1 MAEKKMTDWHRKVLC
16 NFDNAWSATQDMREQ
31 IIEAQRFVRVSGAQ
45 WEGST
50 NAGYSFDEGR
60 FEHYP
65 RFELNKIARECDRI
79 IGEYRQN
86 RISVKFRPKD
96 DKASEAL
103 AEKMN
108 GKFRADYQET
118 SGGEACDNAFDDAVT
133 GGFGCFRMCA
143 DYEDEMDPSNEQRR
157 ISLLPVYD
165 PATCVFFDQD
175 SKQYDRSDAMWAMEM
190 FSMTPKAF
198 EAEYPDSIA
207 ASLSRDDTGTQYDW
221 STPDAI
227 YVGRYYEVRI
237 EKVKLT
243 AWRNPVSGET
253 AIYDEEQIKDIVD
266 ELTDGAFELIG
277 ERTVKKRRVYCGL
290 LSGAEWLEEPKRIPG
305 EHIPLIPVYGRR
317 SFVDNQERIEGHAA
331 KAMDAQRLENL
342 MVSMIADNATQA
354 GGDGIPIVDV
364 DFIPGPLMN
373 HWAERNKKRPAVLPM
388 TSKKDKNGTVIS
400 EAQVAGWTPPTQ
412 MPPALAGLLQYTG
425 TAIQQITGASQLENM
440 PSNVATDTVDS
451 IFNRMDTQS
460 YIYMDNMAKSMRRAG
475 VVWLS
480 MAREVYGSDTPMR
493 IVNED
498 GSDDVA
504 LMTGEVVDRQ
514 TGKVIA
520 LNDLSQGNYE
530 VTVDVGQ
537 SFANQLAKD
546 LEIMFENYVEGF
558 EAACVVSRN
567 AKKFRP
573 GDTAMQR
580 AGDVLYRPQHYHM
593 NIEEGLDLSGK
604 TPTALV
610 QRLVPSVFKEPK
622 NILYTLDAREMRD
635 PEHKTEAGRAAGMRL
650 AAQIDSDLISMVT
663 QRATNVITMADS
675 TTGSQGR
682 DLWNC
687 AAGID
692 ATMTAI
698 GVPQGINRRSF
709 WNPFNYK
716 DLAGELGHRAYAQ
729 GATLTA
735 YEKAQ
740 IPPVASFDSYKTDI
754 SGRVPKGT
762 ATSITLAAAPAHK
775 VEAKDANDMPVDN
788 RQGTI
793 TVSLHGQMMASL

>member
-1 MAEKKMTDWHRKVLC
+1 MMADDKKMDDWHRKALC
-16 NFDNAWSATQDMREQ
+16 NFDNAYTATQDMREQ

-86 RISVKFRPKD
+86 RISVRFRPKD
-96 DKASEAL
+96 SQASEAL

-133 GGFGCFRMCA
+133 GGFGCWRMCA

-175 SKQYDRSDAMWAMEM
+175 SKQYDRSDATWAMEM

-207 ASLSRDDTGTQYDW
+207 ASLSKDDSGTQYDW

-227 YVGRYYEVRI
+227 YVGRYYEVRT
-237 EKVKLT
+237 EKVKIS
-243 AWRNPVSGET
+243 AWRNPITNAT
-253 AIYDEEQIKDIVD
+253 AIYDEDQIKDIED
-266 ELTDGAFELIG
+266 ELKEGSFEMIG
-277 ERTVKKRRVYCGL
+277 EREVKKRRVYCGL

-317 SFVDNQERIEGHAA
+317 AFVDNQERIEGHAA

-364 DFIPGPLMN
+364 DFIPGQLAD
-373 HWAERNKKRPAVLPM
+373 HWAQRNKKRPAFLPM
-388 TSKKDKNGTVIS
+388 VSQKDKQGAVVAQ
-400 EAQVAGWTPPTQ
+400 AQVSGYTPPTQ

-440 PSNVATDTVDS
+440 PSNVATETVDS

-498 GSDDVA
+498 GTDDVA
-504 LMTGEVVDRQ
+504 LMNGAVIDRQ
-514 TGKVIA
+514 TGEEVA

-537 SFANQLAKD
+537 SFATRRDATVKSLLSMLALIPPGTPKHDLVSSMILDNMDGEGIDDLKEYNRNQLLLSGVIKPRTPEEKQMVAQAKAQQQNQPSPD
-546 LEIMFENYVEGF
+546 MVNALANQGLAVAENKKADNQSMSLQI
-558 EAACVVSRN
+558 EAAKVITQDKLADAKIAEIFNSMNLDQRKEFRELMAQQGDN
-567 AKKFRP
+567 A
-573 GDTAMQR
+573 R
-580 AGDVLYRPQHYHM
+580 ADAEL
-593 NIEEGLDLSGK
+593 
-604 TPTALV
+604 
-610 QRLVPSVFKEPK
+610 
-622 NILYTLDAREMRD
+622 IL
-635 PEHKTEAGRAAGMRL
+635 KSQ
-650 AAQIDSDLISMVT
+650 AQGHT
-663 QRATNVITMADS
+663 QRMDLTSLMQSVI
-675 TTGSQGR
+675 QKQQ
-682 DLWNC
+682 
-687 AAGID
+687 
-692 ATMTAI
+692 
-698 GVPQGINRRSF
+698 PQ
-709 WNPFNYK
+709 
-716 DLAGELGHRAYAQ
+716 Q
-729 GATLTA
+729 
-735 YEKAQ
+735 
-740 IPPVASFDSYKTDI
+740 
-754 SGRVPKGT
+754 
-762 ATSITLAAAPAHK
+762 
-775 VEAKDANDMPVDN
+775 
-788 RQGTI
+788 
-793 TVSLHGQMMASL
+793 

>member
-16 NFDNAWSATQDMREQ
+16 NFDNAWSATQDMRKQ

-460 YIYMDNMAKSMRRAG
+460 YTRRDATVKSLLSMLALIPPGTPKHDLVSSMILDNM
-475 VVWLS
+475 
-480 MAREVYGSDTPMR
+480 
-493 IVNED
+493 D
-498 GSDDVA
+498 GEGMDD
-504 LMTGEVVDRQ
+504 LKEYNR
-514 TGKVIA
+514 
-520 LNDLSQGNYE
+520 
-530 VTVDVGQ
+530 
-537 SFANQLAKD
+537 NQL
-546 LEIMFENYVEGF
+546 L
-558 EAACVVSRN
+558 
-567 AKKFRP
+567 
-573 GDTAMQR
+573 
-580 AGDVLYRPQHYHM
+580 
-593 NIEEGLDLSGK
+593 LSGVIK
-604 TPTALV
+604 PRTPEEQQMVEQAK
-610 QRLVPSVFKEPK
+610 QQQASQP
-622 NILYTLDAREMRD
+622 D
-635 PEHKTEAGRAAGMRL
+635 PAMV
-650 AAQIDSDLISMVT
+650 AAQGQLLAGQAELQKAQNEQEAIQVKAFQAQTDAQV
-663 QRATNVITMADS
+663 AAANVVKILASADS
-675 TTGSQGR
+675 QQKSDIREALKLLGQFQQQQGDNARADAELVLKSQ
-682 DLWNC
+682 
-687 AAGID
+687 
-692 ATMTAI
+692 
-698 GVPQGINRRSF
+698 
-709 WNPFNYK
+709 
-716 DLAGELGHRAYAQ
+716 AQ
-729 GATLTA
+729 GH
-735 YEKAQ
+735 AQ
-740 IPPVASFDSYKTDI
+740 HMDI
-754 SGRVPKGT
+754 S
-762 ATSITLAAAPAHK
+762 SILQKSTQQQP
-775 VEAKDANDMPVDN
+775 
-788 RQGTI
+788 Q
-793 TVSLHGQMMASL
+793 Q

>member
-86 RISVKFRPKD
+86 RISVRFRPKD
-96 DKASEAL
+96 GQASEAL
-103 AEKMN
+103 AEKLN

-133 GGFGCFRMCA
+133 GGFGCWRMCA

-175 SKQYDRSDAMWAMEM
+175 SKQYDRSDATWAMEM

-207 ASLSRDDTGTQYDW
+207 ASLSKDDSGTQYDW
-221 STPDAI
+221 STSDAI
-227 YVGRYYEVRI
+227 YVGRYYEVRT
-237 EKVKLT
+237 EKVKIS
-243 AWRNPVSGET
+243 AWRNQITNAT
-253 AIYDEEQIKDIVD
+253 AIYDEDQIKDIED
-266 ELTDGAFELIG
+266 ELKEGSFDMLG
-277 ERTVKKRRVYCGL
+277 EREVKKRRVYCGL

-317 SFVDNQERIEGHAA
+317 AFVDNQERIEGHAA

-364 DFIPGPLMN
+364 NFIPGPLAD
-373 HWAERNKKRPAVLPM
+373 HWAQRNKKRPAFLPM
-388 TSKKDKNGTVIS
+388 VSQKDKQGAVVAQ
-400 EAQVAGWTPPTQ
+400 AQVSGYTPPTQ

-498 GSDDVA
+498 GTDDVA
-504 LMTGEVVDRQ
+504 LMNGAVIDRQ
-514 TGKVIA
+514 TGEEVA

-537 SFANQLAKD
+537 SFATRRDATVKSLLSMLALIPPSTPKHDLVSSMILDNMDGEGIDDLKEYNRNQLLLSGVIKPRTPEEKQMVAQAKAQQQNQPSPD
-546 LEIMFENYVEGF
+546 MVNALANQGLAVAENKKADNQSMSLQI
-558 EAACVVSRN
+558 EAAKVITQDKLADAKIAEIFNSMNLDQRKEFRELMAQQGDN
-567 AKKFRP
+567 A
-573 GDTAMQR
+573 R
-580 AGDVLYRPQHYHM
+580 ADAEL
-593 NIEEGLDLSGK
+593 
-604 TPTALV
+604 
-610 QRLVPSVFKEPK
+610 
-622 NILYTLDAREMRD
+622 IL
-635 PEHKTEAGRAAGMRL
+635 KSQ
-650 AAQIDSDLISMVT
+650 AQGHT
-663 QRATNVITMADS
+663 QRMDLTSLMQSVI
-675 TTGSQGR
+675 QKQQ
-682 DLWNC
+682 
-687 AAGID
+687 
-692 ATMTAI
+692 
-698 GVPQGINRRSF
+698 PQ
-709 WNPFNYK
+709 
-716 DLAGELGHRAYAQ
+716 Q
-729 GATLTA
+729 
-735 YEKAQ
+735 
-740 IPPVASFDSYKTDI
+740 
-754 SGRVPKGT
+754 
-762 ATSITLAAAPAHK
+762 
-775 VEAKDANDMPVDN
+775 
-788 RQGTI
+788 
-793 TVSLHGQMMASL
+793 

>member
-1 MAEKKMTDWHRKVLC
+1 MADDRKMTDWHRKVLC

-504 LMTGEVVDRQ
+504 LMTGEQEMARKQKEQELQAAYQERLSKYQQRVKALKVPGYQEAEQAVLEEIPIETQNAILFESEKPEIVVL
-514 TGKVIA
+514 A
-520 LNDLSQGNYE
+520 LGRNAELRK
-530 VTVDVGQ
+530 
-537 SFANQLAKD
+537 QLAEATNPVAIGRL
-546 LEIMFENYVEGF
+546 LERIESKARIMPKAKTT
-558 EAACVVSRN
+558 AATTPTVKGSNGAVINNLDKLKAKARETGDWTPYFA
-567 AKKFRP
+567 AKK
-573 GDTAMQR
+573 
-580 AGDVLYRPQHYHM
+580 
-593 NIEEGLDLSGK
+593 
-604 TPTALV
+604 
-610 QRLVPSVFKEPK
+610 
-622 NILYTLDAREMRD
+622 
-635 PEHKTEAGRAAGMRL
+635 
-650 AAQIDSDLISMVT
+650 
-663 QRATNVITMADS
+663 
-675 TTGSQGR
+675 
-682 DLWNC
+682 
-687 AAGID
+687 
-692 ATMTAI
+692 
-698 GVPQGINRRSF
+698 
-709 WNPFNYK
+709 
-716 DLAGELGHRAYAQ
+716 
-729 GATLTA
+729 
-735 YEKAQ
+735 
-740 IPPVASFDSYKTDI
+740 
-754 SGRVPKGT
+754 
-762 ATSITLAAAPAHK
+762 
-775 VEAKDANDMPVDN
+775 AKK
-788 RQGTI
+788 
-793 TVSLHGQMMASL
+793 

>member
-1 MAEKKMTDWHRKVLC
+1 MADDKKMDDWHRKALC
-16 NFDNAWSATQDMREQ
+16 NFDNAYTATQDMREQ

-86 RISVKFRPKD
+86 RISVRFRPKD
-96 DKASEAL
+96 GQASEAL

-133 GGFGCFRMCA
+133 GGFGCWRMCA

-175 SKQYDRSDAMWAMEM
+175 SKQYDRSDATWAMEM

-207 ASLSRDDTGTQYDW
+207 ASLSKDDSGTQYDW

-227 YVGRYYEVRI
+227 YVGRYYEVRT
-237 EKVKLT
+237 EKVKIS
-243 AWRNPVSGET
+243 AWRNPITNAT
-253 AIYDEEQIKDIVD
+253 AIYDEEQIKDIED
-266 ELTDGAFELIG
+266 ELKEGSFEMIG
-277 ERTVKKRRVYCGL
+277 EREVKKRRVYCGL

-317 SFVDNQERIEGHAA
+317 AFVDNQERIEGHAA

-364 DFIPGPLMN
+364 DFIPGPLAD
-373 HWAERNKKRPAVLPM
+373 HWAQRNKKRPAFLPM
-388 TSKKDKNGTVIS
+388 VSQKDKQGAVVAQ
-400 EAQVAGWTPPTQ
+400 AQVSGYTPPTQ

-440 PSNVATDTVDS
+440 PSNVATETVDS

-498 GSDDVA
+498 GTDDVA
-504 LMTGEVVDRQ
+504 LMNGAVVDRQ
-514 TGKVIA
+514 TGEEVA

-537 SFANQLAKD
+537 SFATRRDATVKSLLSMLALIPPGTPKHDLVSSMILDNMDGEGIDDLKEYNRNQLLLSGVIKPRTPEEQQMVAQAQQAQQNQPSPD
-546 LEIMFENYVEGF
+546 MVNALANQGLAVAENKKADNQSMSLQI
-558 EAACVVSRN
+558 EAAKVITQDKLADAKIAEIFNSMNLDQRKEFRELMAQQGDN
-567 AKKFRP
+567 A
-573 GDTAMQR
+573 R
-580 AGDVLYRPQHYHM
+580 ADAEL
-593 NIEEGLDLSGK
+593 
-604 TPTALV
+604 
-610 QRLVPSVFKEPK
+610 
-622 NILYTLDAREMRD
+622 IL
-635 PEHKTEAGRAAGMRL
+635 KSQ
-650 AAQIDSDLISMVT
+650 AQGHT
-663 QRATNVITMADS
+663 QRMDLTSLMQSVI
-675 TTGSQGR
+675 QKQQ
-682 DLWNC
+682 
-687 AAGID
+687 
-692 ATMTAI
+692 
-698 GVPQGINRRSF
+698 PQ
-709 WNPFNYK
+709 
-716 DLAGELGHRAYAQ
+716 Q
-729 GATLTA
+729 
-735 YEKAQ
+735 
-740 IPPVASFDSYKTDI
+740 
-754 SGRVPKGT
+754 
-762 ATSITLAAAPAHK
+762 
-775 VEAKDANDMPVDN
+775 
-788 RQGTI
+788 
-793 TVSLHGQMMASL
+793 

>member
-1 MAEKKMTDWHRKVLC
+1 MADDKKMDDWHRKALC
-16 NFDNAWSATQDMREQ
+16 NFDNAYTATQDMREQ

-86 RISVKFRPKD
+86 RISVRFRPKD
-96 DKASEAL
+96 GQASEEL

-133 GGFGCFRMCA
+133 GGFGCWRMCA

-175 SKQYDRSDAMWAMEM
+175 SKQYDRSDATWAMEM

-207 ASLSRDDTGTQYDW
+207 ASLSKDDSGTQYDW

-227 YVGRYYEVRI
+227 YVGRYYEVRT
-237 EKVKLT
+237 EKVKIS
-243 AWRNPVSGET
+243 AWRNPITNAT
-253 AIYDEEQIKDIVD
+253 AIYDEDQIKDIED
-266 ELTDGAFELIG
+266 ELKEGSFEMIG
-277 ERTVKKRRVYCGL
+277 EREVKKRRVYCGL

-317 SFVDNQERIEGHAA
+317 AFVDNQERIEGHAA

-364 DFIPGPLMN
+364 NFIPGPLAD
-373 HWAERNKKRPAVLPM
+373 HWAQRNKKRPAFLPM
-388 TSKKDKNGTVIS
+388 VSQKDKQGAVVAQ
-400 EAQVAGWTPPTQ
+400 AQVSGYTPPTQ

-498 GSDDVA
+498 GTDDVA
-504 LMTGEVVDRQ
+504 LMNGAVIDRQ
-514 TGKVIA
+514 TGEEVA

-537 SFANQLAKD
+537 SFATRRDATVKSLLSMLALIPPSTPKHDLVSSMILDNMDGEGIDDLKEYNRNQLLLSGVIKPRTPEEKQMVAQAKAQQQNQLSPD
-546 LEIMFENYVEGF
+546 MVNALANQGLAVAENKKADNQSMSLQI
-558 EAACVVSRN
+558 EAAKVITQDKLADAKIAEIFNSMNLDQRKEFRELMAQQGDN
-567 AKKFRP
+567 A
-573 GDTAMQR
+573 R
-580 AGDVLYRPQHYHM
+580 ADAEL
-593 NIEEGLDLSGK
+593 
-604 TPTALV
+604 
-610 QRLVPSVFKEPK
+610 
-622 NILYTLDAREMRD
+622 IL
-635 PEHKTEAGRAAGMRL
+635 KSQ
-650 AAQIDSDLISMVT
+650 AQGHT
-663 QRATNVITMADS
+663 QRMDLTSLMQSVI
-675 TTGSQGR
+675 QKQQ
-682 DLWNC
+682 
-687 AAGID
+687 
-692 ATMTAI
+692 
-698 GVPQGINRRSF
+698 PQ
-709 WNPFNYK
+709 
-716 DLAGELGHRAYAQ
+716 Q
-729 GATLTA
+729 
-735 YEKAQ
+735 
-740 IPPVASFDSYKTDI
+740 
-754 SGRVPKGT
+754 
-762 ATSITLAAAPAHK
+762 
-775 VEAKDANDMPVDN
+775 
-788 RQGTI
+788 
-793 TVSLHGQMMASL
+793 

>member
-227 YVGRYYEVRI
+227 YAGRYYEVRI

-514 TGKVIA
+514 TGQVIA

-537 SFANQLAKD
+537 SFATRRDATVKSLLSMLALIPPGTPKHDLVSSMILDNMDGEGMDDLKEYNRNQL
-546 LEIMFENYVEGF
+546 L
-558 EAACVVSRN
+558 
-567 AKKFRP
+567 
-573 GDTAMQR
+573 
-580 AGDVLYRPQHYHM
+580 
-593 NIEEGLDLSGK
+593 LSGVIK
-604 TPTALV
+604 PRTPEEQQMVEQAK
-610 QRLVPSVFKEPK
+610 QQQASQP
-622 NILYTLDAREMRD
+622 D
-635 PEHKTEAGRAAGMRL
+635 PAMV
-650 AAQIDSDLISMVT
+650 AAQGQLLAGQAELQKAQNEQAAIQVKAFQAQTDAQV
-663 QRATNVITMADS
+663 AAANVVKILASADS
-675 TTGSQGR
+675 QQKSDIREALKLLGQFQQQQGDNARADAELVLKSQ
-682 DLWNC
+682 
-687 AAGID
+687 
-692 ATMTAI
+692 
-698 GVPQGINRRSF
+698 
-709 WNPFNYK
+709 
-716 DLAGELGHRAYAQ
+716 AQ
-729 GATLTA
+729 GH
-735 YEKAQ
+735 AQ
-740 IPPVASFDSYKTDI
+740 RMDI
-754 SGRVPKGT
+754 G
-762 ATSITLAAAPAHK
+762 SILQKSTQQQP
-775 VEAKDANDMPVDN
+775 
-788 RQGTI
+788 Q
-793 TVSLHGQMMASL
+793 Q

>member
-1 MAEKKMTDWHRKVLC
+1 MMADDKKMDDWHRKALC
-16 NFDNAWSATQDMREQ
+16 NFDNAYTATQDMREQ

-86 RISVKFRPKD
+86 RISVRFRPKD
-96 DKASEAL
+96 GQASEAL

-133 GGFGCFRMCA
+133 GGFGCWRMCA

-175 SKQYDRSDAMWAMEM
+175 SKQYDRSDATWAMEM

-207 ASLSRDDTGTQYDW
+207 ASLSKDDSGTQYDW

-227 YVGRYYEVRI
+227 YVGRYYEVRT
-237 EKVKLT
+237 EKVKIS
-243 AWRNPVSGET
+243 AWRNPITNAT
-253 AIYDEEQIKDIVD
+253 AIYDEDQIKDIED
-266 ELTDGAFELIG
+266 ELKEGSFEMIG
-277 ERTVKKRRVYCGL
+277 EREVKKRRVYCGL

-317 SFVDNQERIEGHAA
+317 AFVDNQERIEGHAA

-364 DFIPGPLMN
+364 NFIPGPLAD
-373 HWAERNKKRPAVLPM
+373 HWAQRNKKRPAFLPM
-388 TSKKDKNGTVIS
+388 VSQKDKQGAVVAQ
-400 EAQVAGWTPPTQ
+400 AQVSGYTPPTQ

-498 GSDDVA
+498 GTDDVA
-504 LMTGEVVDRQ
+504 LMNGAVIDRQ
-514 TGKVIA
+514 TGEEVA

-537 SFANQLAKD
+537 SFATRRDATVKSLLSMLALIPPSTPKHDLVSSMILDNMDGEGIDDLKEYNRNQLLLSGVIKPRTPEEKQMVAQAKAQQQNQPSPD
-546 LEIMFENYVEGF
+546 MVNALANQGLAVAENKKADNQSMSLQI
-558 EAACVVSRN
+558 EAAKVITQDKLADAKIAEIFNSMNLDQRKEFRELMAQQGDN
-567 AKKFRP
+567 A
-573 GDTAMQR
+573 R
-580 AGDVLYRPQHYHM
+580 ADAEL
-593 NIEEGLDLSGK
+593 
-604 TPTALV
+604 
-610 QRLVPSVFKEPK
+610 
-622 NILYTLDAREMRD
+622 IL
-635 PEHKTEAGRAAGMRL
+635 KSQ
-650 AAQIDSDLISMVT
+650 AQGHT
-663 QRATNVITMADS
+663 QRMDLTSLMQSVI
-675 TTGSQGR
+675 QKQQ
-682 DLWNC
+682 
-687 AAGID
+687 
-692 ATMTAI
+692 
-698 GVPQGINRRSF
+698 PQ
-709 WNPFNYK
+709 
-716 DLAGELGHRAYAQ
+716 Q
-729 GATLTA
+729 
-735 YEKAQ
+735 
-740 IPPVASFDSYKTDI
+740 
-754 SGRVPKGT
+754 
-762 ATSITLAAAPAHK
+762 
-775 VEAKDANDMPVDN
+775 
-788 RQGTI
+788 
-793 TVSLHGQMMASL
+793 

>member
-1 MAEKKMTDWHRKVLC
+1 MADDKKMDDWHRKALC
-16 NFDNAWSATQDMREQ
+16 NFDNAYTATQDMREQ

-79 IGEYRQN
+79 IGEYRHN
-86 RISVKFRPKD
+86 RISVRFRPKD
-96 DKASEAL
+96 GQASEAL
-103 AEKMN
+103 AEKLN

-133 GGFGCFRMCA
+133 GGFGCWRMCA

-175 SKQYDRSDAMWAMEM
+175 SKQYDRSDATWSMEM

-207 ASLSRDDTGTQYDW
+207 ASLSKDDSGTQYDW

-227 YVGRYYEVRI
+227 YVGRYYEVRT
-237 EKVKLT
+237 EKVKIS
-243 AWRNPVSGET
+243 AWRNPITNAT
-253 AIYDEEQIKDIVD
+253 AIYDEDQIEDIED
-266 ELTDGAFELIG
+266 ELKEGSFEMLG
-277 ERTVKKRRVYCGL
+277 EREVKKRRVYCGL

-317 SFVDNQERIEGHAA
+317 AFVDNQERIEGHAA

-364 DFIPGPLMN
+364 DFIPGPLSD
-373 HWAERNKKRPAVLPM
+373 HWAQRNKKRPAFLPM
-388 TSKKDKNGTVIS
+388 VSQKDKQGAVVAQ
-400 EAQVAGWTPPTQ
+400 AQVSGYTPPTQ

-498 GSDDVA
+498 GTDDVA
-504 LMTGEVVDRQ
+504 LMNGAVVDRQ
-514 TGKVIA
+514 TGEEVA
-520 LNDLSQGNYE
+520 LNDLSQGKYE

-537 SFANQLAKD
+537 SFSTRRDATVKSLLSMLALIPPGTPKHDLVSSMILDNMDGEGIDDLKEYNRNQLLLSGVIKPRTPEEQQMVAQAQAQQQSQPSPDMVNALANQGLAVA
-546 LEIMFENYVEGF
+546 ENKKADNQSMSLQI
-558 EAACVVSRN
+558 EAAKVITQDKLADAKIAEIFNSMNLDQRKEFRELMAQQGDN
-567 AKKFRP
+567 A
-573 GDTAMQR
+573 R
-580 AGDVLYRPQHYHM
+580 ADAEL
-593 NIEEGLDLSGK
+593 
-604 TPTALV
+604 
-610 QRLVPSVFKEPK
+610 
-622 NILYTLDAREMRD
+622 IL
-635 PEHKTEAGRAAGMRL
+635 KSQ
-650 AAQIDSDLISMVT
+650 AQGHT
-663 QRATNVITMADS
+663 QRMDLTSLMQSVI
-675 TTGSQGR
+675 QKQP
-682 DLWNC
+682 
-687 AAGID
+687 
-692 ATMTAI
+692 
-698 GVPQGINRRSF
+698 PQ
-709 WNPFNYK
+709 
-716 DLAGELGHRAYAQ
+716 Q
-729 GATLTA
+729 
-735 YEKAQ
+735 
-740 IPPVASFDSYKTDI
+740 
-754 SGRVPKGT
+754 
-762 ATSITLAAAPAHK
+762 
-775 VEAKDANDMPVDN
+775 
-788 RQGTI
+788 
-793 TVSLHGQMMASL
+793 

>member
-1 MAEKKMTDWHRKVLC
+1 MADDKKMDDWHRKALC
-16 NFDNAWSATQDMREQ
+16 NFDNAYTATQDMREQ

-86 RISVKFRPKD
+86 RISVRFRPKD
-96 DKASEAL
+96 SQASEAL

-133 GGFGCFRMCA
+133 GGFGCWRMCA

-175 SKQYDRSDAMWAMEM
+175 SKQYDRSDATWAMEM

-207 ASLSRDDTGTQYDW
+207 ASLSKDDSGTQYDW

-227 YVGRYYEVRI
+227 YVGRYYEVRT
-237 EKVKLT
+237 EKVKIS
-243 AWRNPVSGET
+243 AWRNPITNAT
-253 AIYDEEQIKDIVD
+253 AIYDEDQIKDIED
-266 ELTDGAFELIG
+266 ELKEGSFEMIG
-277 ERTVKKRRVYCGL
+277 EREVKKRRVYCGL

-317 SFVDNQERIEGHAA
+317 AFVDNQERIEGHAA

-354 GGDGIPIVDV
+354 GGDGIPIIDV
-364 DFIPGPLMN
+364 DFVPGPLMDF
-373 HWAERNKKRPAVLPM
+373 WAQRNKKRPAALPM
-388 TSKKDKNGTVIS
+388 TSRKDKNGAVIS
-400 EAQVAGWTPPTQ
+400 EANVAGWTPPTQ

-440 PSNVATDTVDS
+440 PSNVATETVDS

-498 GSDDVA
+498 GTDDVA
-504 LMTGEVVDRQ
+504 LMNGAVVDRQ
-514 TGKVIA
+514 TGEEVA

-537 SFANQLAKD
+537 SFATRRDATVKSLLSMLALIPPGTPKHDLVSSMILDNMDGEGIDDLKEYNRNQL
-546 LEIMFENYVEGF
+546 L
-558 EAACVVSRN
+558 
-567 AKKFRP
+567 
-573 GDTAMQR
+573 
-580 AGDVLYRPQHYHM
+580 
-593 NIEEGLDLSGK
+593 LSGVIK
-604 TPTALV
+604 PRTPEEKQMVAQAKAQQQNQPSPDMVNALAN
-610 QRLVPSVFKEPK
+610 QQ
-622 NILYTLDAREMRD
+622 
-635 PEHKTEAGRAAGMRL
+635 L
-650 AAQIDSDLISMVT
+650 AVAENKKADNQAMSLQID
-663 QRATNVITMADS
+663 AAKVITQDKLADAKIAEIFNSMNLDQRKEFRELMAQ
-675 TTGSQGR
+675 QGDNAR
-682 DLWNC
+682 
-687 AAGID
+687 AD
-692 ATMTAI
+692 A
-698 GVPQGINRRSF
+698 
-709 WNPFNYK
+709 
-716 DLAGELGHRAYAQ
+716 ELMLKGQAQ
-729 GATLTA
+729 GHAQRMDLT
-735 YEKAQ
+735 
-740 IPPVASFDSYKTDI
+740 
-754 SGRVPKGT
+754 
-762 ATSITLAAAPAHK
+762 
-775 VEAKDANDMPVDN
+775 
-788 RQGTI
+788 
-793 TVSLHGQMMASL
+793 SLMQSVINKQQQPQQ

>member
-1 MAEKKMTDWHRKVLC
+1 MMADDKKMDDWHRKALC
-16 NFDNAWSATQDMREQ
+16 NFDNAYTATQDMREQ

-86 RISVKFRPKD
+86 RISVRFRPKD
-96 DKASEAL
+96 SQASEAL

-133 GGFGCFRMCA
+133 GGFGCWRMCA

-175 SKQYDRSDAMWAMEM
+175 SKQYDRSDATWAMEM

-207 ASLSRDDTGTQYDW
+207 ASLSKDDSGTQYDW

-227 YVGRYYEVRI
+227 YVGRYYEVRT
-237 EKVKLT
+237 EKVKIS
-243 AWRNPVSGET
+243 AWRNPITNAT
-253 AIYDEEQIKDIVD
+253 AIYDEDQIKDIED
-266 ELTDGAFELIG
+266 ELKEGSFEMIG
-277 ERTVKKRRVYCGL
+277 EREVKKRRVYCGL

-317 SFVDNQERIEGHAA
+317 AFVDNQERIEGHAA

-364 DFIPGPLMN
+364 DFIPGPLAD
-373 HWAERNKKRPAVLPM
+373 HWAQRNKKRPAFLPM
-388 TSKKDKNGTVIS
+388 VSQKDKQGAVVAQ
-400 EAQVAGWTPPTQ
+400 AQVSGYTPPTQ

-440 PSNVATDTVDS
+440 PSNVATETVDS

-498 GSDDVA
+498 GTDDVA
-504 LMTGEVVDRQ
+504 LMNGAVIDRQ
-514 TGKVIA
+514 TGEEVA

-537 SFANQLAKD
+537 SFATRRDATVKSLLSMLALIPPGTPKHDLVSSMILDNMDGEGIDDLKEYNRNQLLLSGVIKPRTPEEKQMVAQAKAQQQNQPSPD
-546 LEIMFENYVEGF
+546 MVNALANQGLAVAENKKADNQSMSLQI
-558 EAACVVSRN
+558 EAAKVITQDKLADAKIAEIFNSMNLDQRKEFRELMAQQGDN
-567 AKKFRP
+567 A
-573 GDTAMQR
+573 R
-580 AGDVLYRPQHYHM
+580 ADAEL
-593 NIEEGLDLSGK
+593 
-604 TPTALV
+604 
-610 QRLVPSVFKEPK
+610 
-622 NILYTLDAREMRD
+622 IL
-635 PEHKTEAGRAAGMRL
+635 KSQ
-650 AAQIDSDLISMVT
+650 AQGHT
-663 QRATNVITMADS
+663 QRMDLTSLMQSVI
-675 TTGSQGR
+675 QKQQ
-682 DLWNC
+682 
-687 AAGID
+687 
-692 ATMTAI
+692 
-698 GVPQGINRRSF
+698 PQ
-709 WNPFNYK
+709 
-716 DLAGELGHRAYAQ
+716 Q
-729 GATLTA
+729 
-735 YEKAQ
+735 
-740 IPPVASFDSYKTDI
+740 
-754 SGRVPKGT
+754 
-762 ATSITLAAAPAHK
+762 
-775 VEAKDANDMPVDN
+775 
-788 RQGTI
+788 
-793 TVSLHGQMMASL
+793 